1 MIKLIYEGL
10 SIENGKVIYNS
21 EKDNPNDIMN
31 ILNPDIYESEFG
43 GNIYCFG
50 YSFNNNASR
59 KDRTTIIHWLKN
71 LDNEGID
78 EGTLIKFIDKP
89 LRFFDK
95 KFNLMSFDIMLSP
108 KSGRSELM
116 KIILH
121 EVHEFTSHECEK
133 RSFELVKSIPKDVMF
148 DWNQFNDDYEGE
160 IGDNQY
166 NQIHNYI
173 EDTLMPKIHDLTYFS
188 IADSVKYK
196 YRKYIQNYLN
206 ISKEAK
212 ETIEAIQSGKILII
226 DDINTSGSTLHEI
239 LRITRSI
246 NPKCEIYIFT
256 LIGR

>member
-1 MIKLIYEGL
+1 MIKLLYDGL
-10 SIENGKVIYNS
+10 SIENNKVVYNS
-21 EKDNPNDIMN
+21 DKDNPNDVMN
-31 ILNPDIYESEFG
+31 ILSPDIYESEFG
-43 GNIYCFG
+43 GNIYYFG
-50 YSFNNNASR
+50 YTFNSNASR

-78 EGTLIKFIDKP
+78 ETALIKFIDKP

-95 KFNLMSFDIMLSP
+95 KVNLMDFDIMLSP
-108 KSGRSELM
+108 RSGRTNLM
-116 KIILH
+116 KTLVGEI
-121 EVHEFTSHECEK
+121 HEFVSNDCKK
-133 RSFELVKSIPKDVMF
+133 RSFELVKSLPKNVD
-148 DWNQFNDDYEGE
+148 FNWEKFNNDYEGE

-173 EDTLMPKIHDLTYFS
+173 ENTLMPKIHNLTYFS

-206 ISKEAK
+206 ISKEA
-212 ETIEAIQSGKILII
+212 EATIKAIQNGKILIV

-239 LRITRSI
+239 LRIIRAI
-246 NPKCEIYIFT
+246 NPKSEIYIFT